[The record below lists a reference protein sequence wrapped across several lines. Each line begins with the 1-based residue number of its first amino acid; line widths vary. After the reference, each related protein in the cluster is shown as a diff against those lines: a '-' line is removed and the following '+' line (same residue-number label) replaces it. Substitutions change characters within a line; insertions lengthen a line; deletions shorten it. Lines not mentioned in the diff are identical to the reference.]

1 MFIPFLFQNIL
12 SWGSKIEIK
21 AARRRHFLS
30 CFLDEVRQCPGFV
43 ILYGSTKP
51 KNRVFRSCIYTKPQH
66 CKPQQE
72 DHNNR
77 QQTYI
82 SAKVFCFFA
91 LILSDVMTAF
101 SSSDFLVWSNNVVC
115 FNFPADCF
123 ALTGETVT

>member
-1 MFIPFLFQNIL
+1 VFIPFLFQNIL
-12 SWGSKIEIK
+12 LWGSKIEIK
-21 AARRRHFLS
+21 AARRRHLLS

-51 KNRVFRSCIYTKPQH
+51 KNRVFRSCKYTKPQL
-66 CKPQQE
+66 K
-72 DHNNR
+72 DHDNT